1 MLFRS
6 KDTKPFGS
14 IVNYRNLKKAT
25 DDAITLF
32 SAGDES
38 SFYVKQYDELLSE
51 LNEHVLQLH
60 KIVERPQDVDEL
72 YNQGEDVLSTFVVAF
87 RDVMRTYNQIRVY
100 DDFEWSDVDSFT
112 DQDLESFQGKYQ
124 EVYHRLNDGP
134 KKIKHLF

>member
-1 MLFRS
+1 M
-6 KDTKPFGS
+6 
-14 IVNYRNLKKAT
+14 
-25 DDAITLF
+25 
-32 SAGDES
+32 
-38 SFYVKQYDELLSE
+38 
-51 LNEHVLQLH
+51 QLH

-72 YNQGEDVLSTFVVAF
+72 YNQCEDVLSTFVVAF

-124 EVYHRLNDGP
+124 EVYRRLNDGP